1 MLSAKFTVLLSLHS
15 VRMVLLVFGHVV
27 VALLALCTFQSNLST
42 HLVTSVII
50 FSQNLGIKKRPNSS
64 LDYYNTL
71 VPPVSTFFEKKW
83 PPGSRFD
90 ISRIFWYRSYYNVK
104 THIIPA
110 VNGCLWAANRFLT
123 RQEGGTL

>member
-83 PPGSRFD
+83 PP
-90 ISRIFWYRSYYNVK
+90 
-104 THIIPA
+104 
-110 VNGCLWAANRFLT
+110 
-123 RQEGGTL
+123 